1 MNKISI
7 TINKKTEDHPLSR
20 GTEEHYLKKRI
31 IIESTISKIC
41 ILYKQNISQYNI
53 LDVGIDIC
61 LQRSIYLSV
70 KFLWFTR
77 YSLLLFNLYF

>member
-1 MNKISI
+1 MHEKWTKFAI
-7 TINKKTEDHPLSR
+7 TMNKKTEDHPLSR

-31 IIESTISKIC
+31 IIESTVSKIC
-41 ILYKQNISQYNI
+41 IFLNKQKISQYNI

-70 KFLWFTR
+70 KILWFTR
-77 YSLLLFNLYF
+77 YSLL

>member
-77 YSLLLFNLYF
+77 YSLL

>member
-1 MNKISI
+1 MHGKWTKFSI

-41 ILYKQNISQYNI
+41 ILYKQKISQYNI
-53 LDVGIDIC
+53 LDVGIDIYMFTE
-61 LQRSIYLSV
+61 INLS
-70 KFLWFTR
+70 FG
-77 YSLLLFNLYF
+77 

>member
-1 MNKISI
+1 MHEKWTKFSI
-7 TINKKTEDHPLSR
+7 TMNKKTEDNPLSR

-41 ILYKQNISQYNI
+41 IFLNKQKISQYNI

-61 LQRSIYLSV
+61 LQRSVYLSV

-77 YSLLLFNLYF
+77 YSLL

>member
-31 IIESTISKIC
+31 IIESAISKIC
-41 ILYKQNISQYNI
+41 ILYKQKISQYNI
-53 LDVGIDIC
+53 LDVGIDIYMFTE
-61 LQRSIYLSV
+61 INLS
-70 KFLWFTR
+70 FG
-77 YSLLLFNLYF
+77 